1 VLSTQLWWFLAR
13 ASGIVAWWML
23 TASVL
28 VGVLLASDLFWS
40 RRRPKWLLDL
50 HRGIAAMTLAF
61 VGLHLVALVGDSY
74 IEMDLADLL
83 VPFAASW
90 RRGATALGVLALWG
104 LLAVQGTS
112 MAMHRMPRKWWR
124 LVHLGSYGV
133 FAMVALHGT
142 LAGTDASR
150 GWYVAG
156 TTLAIAAVMAGAIY
170 RVLQRRSRQG
180 ALDGAK

>member
-1 VLSTQLWWFLAR
+1 
-13 ASGIVAWWML
+13 
-23 TASVL
+23 
-28 VGVLLASDLFWS
+28 
-40 RRRPKWLLDL
+40 
-50 HRGIAAMTLAF
+50 
-61 VGLHLVALVGDSY
+61 
-74 IEMDLADLL
+74 
-83 VPFAASW
+83 
-90 RRGATALGVLALWG
+90 LGVLALWG